1 MPRKLVVVL
10 VAFLLAGCATNKV
23 ENLLTQTLDSYAAT
37 LRWGDFESAL
47 QYVDP
52 AVLKANPP
60 TDLELA
66 RYRQVRVS
74 MYDASS
80 VQPVS
85 ETEVRQR
92 VMIGIINQHTQRER
106 AVVDN
111 QTWKYDAVTNR
122 WWLQTG
128 LPKIVD

>member
-1 MPRKLVVVL
+1 MPRAFALVL
-10 VAFLLAGCATNKV
+10 AAALLAGCATNKV
-23 ENLLTQTLDSYAAT
+23 ETLLTQTLDSYAAT

-60 TDLELA
+60 TALELA

-74 MYDASS
+74 MYDASGP
-80 VQPVS
+80 QPVS
-85 ETEVRQR
+85 DTEVRQR
-92 VMIGIINQHTQRER
+92 VAIGIINQHTQRER
-106 AVVDN
+106 AIVDN
-111 QTWKYDAVTNR
+111 QTWKYDAAANR
-122 WWLQTG
+122 WWLESG